1 MRPLPIA
8 SLALL
13 VAVAATA
20 AASQA
25 KPETAPG
32 PTATALP
39 TTTPAPGGTPVTFGS
54 PEKIGAPVPSE
65 PPMPTGST
73 VPTTSP
79 QGPPGPSF
87 DQRHEIVVTGDYLIT
102 PTVHNEF
109 SPGATT
115 GKSSYSLGGAVEFNL
130 ANFPAMLGGED
141 RNYQYR
147 HDASPVTVIG
157 RTGQTF
163 VPASIL
169 RDTDADGRFGVK
181 LLEPRVYVAASYLS
195 KTREAGYPMVSGYG
209 LGLQKLSDYE
219 SPLSVYFS
227 LFYYPNLTGGY
238 TPLGTTGSLGLT
250 YRMLRYRVGAA
261 LAPPGSPVFIDLGV
275 LGDRQTARNSAP
287 SNETHIAPYLGIGFY
302 SH

>member
-1 MRPLPIA
+1 MRPFAIA
-8 SLALL
+8 SFVSFAI
-13 VAVAATA
+13 VAAMVT
-20 AASQA
+20 ASQA
-25 KPETAPG
+25 QSASAPS
-32 PTATALP
+32 PIATALP
-39 TTTPAPGGTPVTFGS
+39 TASPAPGGTPVTFGS
-54 PEKIGAPVPSE
+54 PAKIGSPVPSA
-65 PPMPTGST
+65 PPMPTASS
-73 VPTTSP
+73 VPTTLP

-87 DQRHEIVVTGDYLIT
+87 SQRREIVVTGDYLIT
-102 PTVHNEF
+102 PTVHTEF

-130 ANFPAMLGGED
+130 ANFPAMIGGED

-163 VPASIL
+163 VPASII

-181 LLEPRVYVAASYLS
+181 LLEPRVFAAASYLS
-195 KTREAGYPMVSGYG
+195 KTREVGYPTMSGYG
-209 LGLQKLSDYE
+209 VGLQKLSDYE

-227 LFYYPNLTGGY
+227 LFYYPNLTGQY
-238 TPLGTTGSLGLT
+238 TPLGTTGSLGLS
-250 YRMLRYRVGAA
+250 YRMLRYRVGVA
-261 LAPPGSPVFIDLGV
+261 LAPPTSPVFIDLGV